1 MRKSSRF
8 WWLHGAILL
17 AAAAGCRSCKDGTC
31 GGPGQGAGP
40 TGLTGSASPSLYQ
53 QGTSGYPAVSPG
65 MSSGGMSSGGM
76 SSGGMPAGQSYAPS
90 GGGASYP
97 APGLSS
103 GLGAPH

>member
-8 WWLHGAILL
+8 WWLHGAILM
-17 AAAAGCRSCKDGTC
+17 AAVTGCRSCKDGTC

-40 TGLTGSASPSLYQ
+40 TGLTGSTSANMYQ
-53 QGTSGYPAVSPG
+53 QGTGGYPG
-65 MSSGGMSSGGM
+65 MSSSGMPSGAM
-76 SSGGMPAGQSYAPS
+76 SSGGMPAGQSSYAPS
-90 GGGASYP
+90 GGASYP